1 MQIDISTAIAVA
13 AVVISLVFGLIN
25 NRRAK
30 TDDVQYDTT
39 QIVTVICKLDSIAE
53 SISELKSDLR
63 NVKGEVSEVSSRLAV
78 CEHETKVLDKR
89 INDLLKFIPSS
100 SLTTEGQQ

>member
-1 MQIDISTAIAVA
+1 MQIELSTAIAAA
-13 AVVISLVFGLIN
+13 AVMISLVFGLIN

-89 INDLLKFIPSS
+89 INDILKLVPASFP
-100 SLTTEGQQ
+100 TEDKP